1 RGLTRMHAEFDTGE
15 DAWTGPLA
23 WGQRSIWEAIRQVGP
38 AGDKYFN
45 FSRVVPVPRG
55 APVADV
61 DTVVAALSVV
71 VARHDS
77 LRTRVRTGPDGEP
90 YQVVGGGG
98 GIPVEIVESAADV
111 ERLEGVRFEFA
122 ADWPLRV
129 ALVVSEDRVRE
140 VVLVFCH
147 VAADGYAADLV
158 ARDLRLTLL
167 RGAPPGEPEQ
177 LRGLVAAQSGQD
189 VSRSERAMEFWAAQS
204 LGGPLLDQRRDPS
217 DGARYQRAVIFSPA
231 MDRASRVLAQRYGVN
246 GSTILLVAACVLV
259 GRAAGRQK
267 SAMTPLV
274 NNRFL
279 ARHSEVVTS
288 LAQLGLLV
296 VDSGPADFN
305 ELMASARASALR
317 AYRHAYYDQAALNER
332 VAGADPLCCFNDQ
345 RSAETTGVPI
355 PAGPEPGET
364 VVEAESGLDELNCR
378 FCVHV
383 TGDPGQLK
391 IMATADTHYLQA
403 GDLETL
409 LRGMESLVVA
419 GAAAG

>member
-1 RGLTRMHAEFDTGE
+1 MHAAFDTGQDE
-15 DAWTGPLA
+15 WTGPLA

-38 AGDKYFN
+38 SGDRYFN

-55 APVADV
+55 APAADV
-61 DTVVAALSVV
+61 ATVVAALGVV

-77 LRTRVRTGPDGEP
+77 LRTRVRQGVGAEP
-90 YQVVGGGG
+90 YQVVAGGGA
-98 GIPVEIVESAADV
+98 IPVEIVESAAEE
-111 ERLEGVRFEFA
+111 ERLVGVRFEFSS
-122 ADWPLRV
+122 DWPLRV
-129 ALVVSEDRVRE
+129 ALVVSDGRVRE

-167 RGAPPGEPEQ
+167 RGAPPGEAEQ
-177 LRGLVAAQSGQD
+177 LRELVAAQSGQD

-204 LGGPLLDQRRDPS
+204 LGGPLLDRRHEPA
-217 DGARYQRAVIFSPA
+217 DGPRYQRAAIFSPA

-259 GRAAGRQK
+259 GRAAGRPR

-296 VDSGPADFN
+296 VDSGQADFN
-305 ELMASARASALR
+305 QVMAGARAAALR
-317 AYRHAYYDQAALNER
+317 AYRHAYYDQAALNVR
-332 VAGADPLCCFNDQ
+332 LAGADPLCCFNDQ
-345 RSAETTGVPI
+345 RAAETTGVPL
-355 PAGPEPGET
+355 PGGAEPGET
-364 VVEAESGLDELNCR
+364 VVKAESGLDELNCR

-383 TGDPGQLK
+383 TGNPGQLK
-391 IMATADTHYLQA
+391 VMATADTHYLRA

-409 LRGMESLVVA
+409 LREMESLVVA

>member
-1 RGLTRMHAEFDTGE
+1 MRAQFHTGE
-15 DAWTGPLA
+15 QDWTGELA
-23 WGQRSIWEAIRQVGP
+23 WGQRSIWGAITHVGP
-38 AGDKYFN
+38 AADRYFN

-55 APVADV
+55 APAADV
-61 DTVVAALSVV
+61 ATVVRALGVV

-77 LRTRVRTGPDGEP
+77 LRTRVRRDAGGEP

-98 GIPVEIVESAADV
+98 EIPVEIVESAAEV
-111 ERLEGVRFEFA
+111 ERLEGLRFEFA
-122 ADWPLRV
+122 EDWPLRA
-129 ALVVSEDRVRE
+129 ALVVADDRVRE
-140 VVLVFCH
+140 VLLVFCH

-158 ARDLRLTLL
+158 VRDLRLTLL

-177 LRGLVAAQSGQD
+177 LRDLVAAQSGPD
-189 VSRSERAMEFWAAQS
+189 VSRSERALDFWVAQS
-204 LGGPLLDQRRDPS
+204 LGGPLLDRPLPAAE
-217 DGARYQRAVIFSPA
+217 GPRYQRAVIFSPA
-231 MDRASRVLAQRYGVN
+231 MDRASRVLAQRHGVN
-246 GSTILLVAACVLV
+246 GSTILLVAACALV
-259 GRAAGRQK
+259 GRAAGRPR

-305 ELMASARASALR
+305 ELMAGARAAALR
-317 AYRHAYYDQAALNER
+317 AYRHAYYDQAALNAR
-332 VAGADPLCCFNDQ
+332 LGGGDPLCCFNDQ

-355 PAGPEPGET
+355 PAGTGSGET
-364 VVEAESGLDELNCR
+364 VVEPESGLDELNCR

-391 IMATADTHYLQA
+391 IMVTADTRYLRA

-419 GAAAG
+419 GAAG